1 MNGSWGDW
9 SEWSSCQADCTKSR
23 NRTCTDPTPMFG
35 GTNCNRHNFDFQ
47 DLSCYGDD
55 CCPGEK
61 YILNILAQTFFINH
75 IVDTTNYVGCYHRND
90 SGLIH
95 KTIDSNDS
103 SPCWC
108 IGYCASHN
116 YSLAGIKKYGL
127 QKSVLKP
134 KILHLLKYIVLLWP

>member
-1 MNGSWGDW
+1 MNWIIKYSRPKIPVNGSWADW

-35 GTNCNRHNFDFQ
+35 GTNCNRNNFDFQ

-61 YILNILAQTFFINH
+61 FIIH
-75 IVDTTNYVGCYHRND
+75 PGPKLLHTYIVDTSNYVGCYHRND

-95 KTIDSNDS
+95 KIVDSNDS

-116 YSLAGIKKYGL
+116 YSLAGIKKYSL
-127 QKSVLKP
+127 QNQL
-134 KILHLLKYIVLLWP
+134 